1 MFVLIA
7 IDACRYGER
16 QRRDETAAHV
26 VHPLPDAGA
35 GEGVPL
41 QPVPDQAAEDRDRA
55 RPVPDRAADKDMVP
69 EQADEVEKGT
79 QDGQHEHGA
88 VPLSHGRPALRHPV
102 PVHAPHHLR
111 FVLLI

>member
-1 MFVLIA
+1 LRTLCFRA
-7 IDACRYGER
+7 
-16 QRRDETAAHV
+16 ETRPADV
-26 VHPLPDAGA
+26 YQVPDAGA

-55 RPVPDRAADKDMVP
+55 RAVPDRAADKDMVP
-69 EQADEVEKGT
+69 EPADEVEKGA

-102 PVHAPHHLR
+102 PLHAPHHLR